1 MTLRKWKTVA
11 VGAIGLTLFAS
22 IPAFADGS
30 QNGWL
35 GGTQPRPGIGRT
47 SVSSHPQNPLA
58 TNGQPGTP
66 MGNGGTGPQNPG
78 STGTP
83 VSGGPFTPGQNGS
96 PSGPFGPGTI
106 AGQPKTSG

>member
-1 MTLRKWKTVA
+1 AAKEENLGMTLRKWKSVA

-22 IPAFADGS
+22 LPAFADGS
-30 QNGWL
+30 GWTVA
-35 GGTQPRPGIGRT
+35 GPSGQAPTGRVNI
-47 SVSSHPQNPLA
+47 SGPAVGNPLA

-83 VSGGPFTPGQNGS
+83 ASNGPFTPGKN
-96 PSGPFGPGTI
+96 
-106 AGQPKTSG
+106 